1 MQDHSVCEQL
11 KEFIVARFPSARNR
25 SLQPTDK
32 LLENGILDSLGVLD
46 LVTYIE
52 EAFNICVDDD
62 DLSPENFKTIGCVA
76 AFVRQKRI
84 EPHG

>member
-11 KEFIVARFPSARNR
+11 KEFIMTRFPSARNR
-25 SLQPTDK
+25 SLQPTNK

-52 EAFNICVDDD
+52 ETFHIGVSDE
-62 DLSPENFKTIGCVA
+62 DLVPENFYTLERID
-76 AFVRQKRI
+76 AFVCERRRAL
-84 EPHG
+84 